1 MLQKRIKVSQIAALW
16 ILYVNMGN
24 HKYMGEI
31 HGAMTDGNTTV
42 GKSEARKRVSG
53 CQGQELIFSFK

>member
-42 GKSEARKRVSG
+42 GKSEARKS
-53 CQGQELIFSFK
+53 